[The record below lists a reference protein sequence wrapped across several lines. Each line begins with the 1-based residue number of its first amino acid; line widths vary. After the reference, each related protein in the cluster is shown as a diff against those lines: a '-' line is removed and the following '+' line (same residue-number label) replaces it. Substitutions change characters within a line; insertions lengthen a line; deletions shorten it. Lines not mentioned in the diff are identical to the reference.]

1 MGLSF
6 FKNLLGVKAD
16 QAVQNGIELY
26 VKWDPTGAS
35 EAELKT
41 MEGKLDELGLNVAKA
56 RARFT
61 DAQKAL
67 DTANALLHQRMT
79 AADSLQAQ
87 IEAAAADPARKAS
100 LERSLG
106 TLVELLEHM
115 TPEVE
120 QAKKDAA
127 DAHDFLIQLEEA
139 YEGLGQKL
147 KSARGDLERAQRE
160 MERARLA
167 KEAAAERADIAK
179 SAAGLSSNGSSV
191 NIALKA
197 MHDAAEKDRQAA
209 EAQNAKAALLKP
221 SSPETDDPNIAAAL
235 AAAEGKPT
243 QPQSLSERL
252 AALKKSAS

>member
-16 QAVQNGIELY
+16 QAVQSGIELY

-61 DAQKAL
+61 ETQKSL
-67 DTANALLHQRMT
+67 DTANTLLHQRMT

-87 IEAAAADPARKAS
+87 IEATTDPARKAS
-100 LERSLG
+100 LEKSLG
-106 TLVELLEHM
+106 TLIALLEQM

-120 QAKKDAA
+120 QGKKDAA
-127 DAHDFLIQLEEA
+127 DAHDFVAQLEDA
-139 YEGLGQKL
+139 YSTLGEKL
-147 KSARGDLERAQRE
+147 KGARGDLERAQRE
-160 MERARLA
+160 MERARMA
-167 KEAAAERADIAK
+167 KEAAAERAGMARN
-179 SAAGLSSNGSSV
+179 AAGLGSSGSSV

-221 SSPETDDPNIAAAL
+221 TSPETDDPNIAAAL
-235 AAAEGKPT
+235 AGAQGKPT

-252 AALKKSAS
+252 AALKNSAA